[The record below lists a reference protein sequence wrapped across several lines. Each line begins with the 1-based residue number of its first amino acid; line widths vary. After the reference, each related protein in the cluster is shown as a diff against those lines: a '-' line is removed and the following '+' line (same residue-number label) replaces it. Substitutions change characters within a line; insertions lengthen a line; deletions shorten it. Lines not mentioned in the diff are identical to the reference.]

1 MLLLLLLLMVVLE
14 DVVDDAELLAS
25 FLYLSLLSVG
35 MARLRG
41 SPAPTPPVFLTSMLY
56 SPTISMLE
64 SESSSRDL
72 REFLDDD
79 LVVVVVGEEVDA
91 AWAIGG
97 GWSW

>member
-1 MLLLLLLLMVVLE
+1 MLLLLLLMVVLE
-14 DVVDDAELLAS
+14 DVVDDAELPAS

-41 SPAPTPPVFLTSMLY
+41 SPAPFLTSMLY

>member
-1 MLLLLLLLMVVLE
+1 MLLLLLLLMVLE
-14 DVVDDAELLAS
+14 EVVDDAELPS

-41 SPAPTPPVFLTSMLY
+41 SPAPPGFLTSMLY

-79 LVVVVVGEEVDA
+79 LVVVVGDEVDA

-97 GWSW
+97 G